1 MQRISTVLEAWLVAQ
16 GMSAGSV
23 GAGRANRAAD
33 AGGDRTGQAQR
44 GEEETRAPMG
54 MGMGLE
60 KDAGRNRRQFTGR
73 RQTEGETTLMVAIAT
88 MKGARVVRTAPL
100 MLIMDGGKS

>member
-16 GMSAGSV
+16 GMSAGS
-23 GAGRANRAAD
+23 AGTDERAGID
-33 AGGDRTGQAQR
+33 AGKLGNPAIGRREGGQTG
-44 GEEETRAPMG
+44 PMG
-54 MGMGLE
+54 MGKRTPAE
-60 KDAGRNRRQFTGR
+60 PAPVNRE
-73 RQTEGETTLMVAIAT
+73 RQTQGETTLMVAIAT